1 MLRSMY
7 SAITALG
14 LHQTY
19 MDVVANNLANVNTT
33 AYKAH
38 RVDFKTQL
46 SQLSSVGHAPTV
58 AGVTPSLGGQNPIQ
72 VGLGTQLGAIT
83 KVFTQGS
90 LRSTSRTTDLA
101 IQGDGFFALDDGS
114 PIHAYSRDGALD
126 IGQDGALTH
135 INTGLHVLGWQADP
149 VTGLIDPTGPLT
161 AITVPINSSIARA
174 TANATFNGNLD
185 SRLPIAAPGNTL
197 TSTMA
202 VYDSLGNAHNITITY
217 THTGA
222 GAWSWAATTT
232 DPNITGFAGGAGA
245 FTFDVDGQL
254 TAGGTPAMSINY
266 AAASGV
272 NTPQAMTLDFAD
284 VTQLAD
290 TGNINQASQD
300 GLAAGSLTGV
310 SVVSDTGR
318 VVAAYSNGMTRDI
331 GQVAVA
337 NFVNPEGLLAAGENL
352 YRPWLNSGDAQIGV
366 AGSGGRGILTAGYLE
381 SSNVDLAQ
389 EFTNMITAQRGFQ
402 ANSRVITTSDE
413 MLQELV
419 NMKR

>member
-1 MLRSMY
+1 MY
-7 SAITALG
+7 SAITALT

-33 AYKAH
+33 AYKAQ

-46 SQLSSVGHAPTV
+46 SQLSSVGHAPTA
-58 AGVTPSLGGQNPIQ
+58 AGVTPSLGGQNAIQ

-90 LRSTSRTTDLA
+90 LRTTGRTTDLA
-101 IQGDGFFALDDGS
+101 IQGDGLFALDDGS
-114 PIHAYSRDGALD
+114 PIHAYSRDGAID

-149 VTGLIDPTGPLT
+149 VTGLIDTTASLT
-161 AITVPINSSIARA
+161 AITIPINSSIARV

-185 SRLPIAAPGNTL
+185 SRLPIVAPGNTL
-197 TSTMA
+197 TNTMS
-202 VYDSLGNAHNITITY
+202 VYDSLGNAHNITLTY

-232 DPNITGFAGGAGA
+232 DPNITGFVGGAGA
-245 FTFDVDGQL
+245 FTFDVNGQL
-254 TAGGTPAMSINY
+254 TAGGAPAINITY
-266 AAASGV
+266 AAAAGV
-272 NTPQAMTLDFAD
+272 ITPQPVTLDFTD

-310 SVVSDTGR
+310 SVVSNTGR

-337 NFVNPEGLLAAGENL
+337 NFVNPAGLLSAGENL
-352 YRPWLNSGDAQIGV
+352 YRPWLNSGDPQIGV